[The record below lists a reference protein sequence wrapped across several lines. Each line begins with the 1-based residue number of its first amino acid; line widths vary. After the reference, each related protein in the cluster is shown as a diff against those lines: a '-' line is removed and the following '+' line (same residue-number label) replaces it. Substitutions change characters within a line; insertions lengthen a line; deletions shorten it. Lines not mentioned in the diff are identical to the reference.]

1 MSSLISRIGAR
12 GLLSSSSRILAANP
26 NLHTSA
32 PAAEVV
38 TVDGKRASVRGNWM
52 NAHNYK
58 KGDREIHNSIH
69 IMSSLNNFMPKYYVQ
84 LLSRMSLFGN
94 ILPCY

>member
-12 GLLSSSSRILAANP
+12 SLLSSSSRMLAANP
-26 NLHTSA
+26 SLHTSA

-58 KGDREIHNSIH
+58 KGDRDKDNS
-69 IMSSLNNFMPKYYVQ
+69 MELSNFLRNIKPLKKFKAILHV
-84 LLSRMSLFGN
+84 FGQHS
-94 ILPCY
+94 ID

>member
-12 GLLSSSSRILAANP
+12 GLLSSSSRILATNP

-69 IMSSLNNFMPKYYVQ
+69 
-84 LLSRMSLFGN
+84 RMSTLN
-94 ILPCY
+94 DS

>member
-12 GLLSSSSRILAANP
+12 GLLSSSSRMLAAANP
-26 NLHTSA
+26 SLHTSA

-58 KGDREIHNSIH
+58 KGDRDKDNSMEWH
-69 IMSSLNNFMPKYYVQ
+69 S
-84 LLSRMSLFGN
+84 FG
-94 ILPCY
+94 

>member
-69 IMSSLNNFMPKYYVQ
+69 IRGHSQMTSAKFSGFWTPSPP
-84 LLSRMSLFGN
+84 LSEFLV
-94 ILPCY
+94 